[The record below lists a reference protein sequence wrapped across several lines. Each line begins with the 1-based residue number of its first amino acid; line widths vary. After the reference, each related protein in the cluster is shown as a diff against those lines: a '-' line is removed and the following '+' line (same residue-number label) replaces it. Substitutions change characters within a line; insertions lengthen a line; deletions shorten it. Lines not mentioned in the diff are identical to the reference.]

1 MDVVVRTDEAPASL
15 LPSVRQKVAG
25 LDPELALANVSTMD
39 EWVSKSAA
47 QPRLNTVLLSVFAS
61 LALVITSTGI
71 YGVLAYSVSERT
83 GEIGLRMA
91 LGASPGNILRLI
103 AAEGMRVTIV
113 GVGLGLLGA
122 MVLGR
127 VLSSLIYEVTA
138 RDPVIYTVGAIMLA
152 FVALAAS
159 VVPAL
164 RAARVLPMVA
174 LRHE

>member
-1 MDVVVRTDEAPASL
+1 
-15 LPSVRQKVAG
+15 
-25 LDPELALANVSTMD
+25 
-39 EWVSKSAA
+39 
-47 QPRLNTVLLSVFAS
+47 
-61 LALVITSTGI
+61 
-71 YGVLAYSVSERT
+71 
-83 GEIGLRMA
+83 
-91 LGASPGNILRLI
+91 
-103 AAEGMRVTIV
+103 MRVTIV